1 MQYAIVTQLK
11 YGKLEI
17 QTTFG
22 SRQKMTL
29 AIFLALKAGLV
40 FFKKAF
46 CFSLKPRQ
54 FLMRQKLCHG
64 LTSSQFTYMY
74 VQAICKSSD
83 FLYLKRSSNCAAPLT
98 KPIVVGAKTKPV

>member
-40 FFKKAF
+40 FLILLLFSKASA
-46 CFSLKPRQ
+46 FSDAAKALSW
-54 FLMRQKLCHG
+54 
-64 LTSSQFTYMY
+64 T
-74 VQAICKSSD
+74 D
-83 FLYLKRSSNCAAPLT
+83 FITIHVHVCASYLQ
-98 KPIVVGAKTKPV
+98 VV

>member
-29 AIFLALKAGLV
+29 VIFLALKAGLV
-40 FFKKAF
+40 FLMPFAF
-46 CFSLKPRQ
+46 L
-54 FLMRQKLCHG
+54 
-64 LTSSQFTYMY
+64 
-74 VQAICKSSD
+74 
-83 FLYLKRSSNCAAPLT
+83 
-98 KPIVVGAKTKPV
+98 